1 VSADAGRPTY
11 VDLHTHSTASD
22 GTLPPEA
29 VVEAAARCGLAALAL
44 TDHDTIDGVS
54 VARAAG
60 ERLGIRIITGVE
72 LSAFHEE
79 HEVHVLALHLTQLE
93 ALEKRLGELRTL
105 RHTRAEKIVDK
116 LNALGI
122 PLTLDEVLQQSNGGA
137 VGRPHVARALI
148 ARGVVHDFRDA
159 FMRYLGG
166 NGSAFVAKERLS
178 IEDAIA
184 IAHEAGAL
192 AIWAHP
198 GDGGRREKLEPLV
211 AAGLDGVE
219 VKHPSHSGE
228 DVKRLQAL
236 ADFFGL
242 VPSGGSDWHG
252 ASDGP
257 RRLGIMNVPIQ
268 WLERQDE
275 KLASVM
281 SSKNSRPSP
290 PPPPAESPAAQ

>member
-1 VSADAGRPTY
+1 MSAEAGGPAFI
-11 VDLHTHSTASD
+11 DLHTHSTASD
-22 GTLPPEA
+22 GTLPPEQ
-29 VVEAAARCGLAALAL
+29 VVEAAAQCGLKALAL
-44 TDHDTIDGVS
+44 TDHDTIGGIPA
-54 VARAAG
+54 AREAG

-72 LSAFHEE
+72 LSAFQDG
-79 HEVHVLALHLTQLE
+79 HEVHVLALHLSQLDT
-93 ALEKRLGELRTL
+93 LHKRLEDLRAS
-105 RHTRAEKIVDK
+105 RFSRAEKIVEK

-122 PLTLDEVLQQSNGGA
+122 PITLDEVLLQSNGGA

-166 NGSAFVAKERLS
+166 NGSAFVPKDKLS

-184 IAHEAGAL
+184 IAHDAGAL

-219 VKHPSHSGE
+219 IRHPSHSGE
-228 DVKRLQAL
+228 DIKRLQAL
-236 ADFFGL
+236 TDFFGL

-252 ASDGP
+252 ATEGS
-257 RRLGIMNVPIQ
+257 RRLGMMNVPAE

-275 KLASVM
+275 RVASLAS
-281 SSKNSRPSP
+281 STSP
-290 PPPPAESPAAQ
+290 

>member
-1 VSADAGRPTY
+1 MSAEAGGPAFI
-11 VDLHTHSTASD
+11 DLHTHSTASD
-22 GTLPPEA
+22 GTLPPEQ
-29 VVEAAARCGLAALAL
+29 VVEAAAQCGLKALAL
-44 TDHDTIDGVS
+44 TDHDTIGGIPA
-54 VARAAG
+54 AREAG

-72 LSAFHEE
+72 LSAFQDG
-79 HEVHVLALHLTQLE
+79 HEVHVLALHLSQLDT
-93 ALEKRLGELRTL
+93 LHKRLEDLRAS
-105 RHTRAEKIVDK
+105 RFSRAEKIVEK

-122 PLTLDEVLQQSNGGA
+122 PITLDEVLLQSNGGA

-166 NGSAFVAKERLS
+166 NGSAFVPKDKLS

-184 IAHEAGAL
+184 IAHDAGAL

-219 VKHPSHSGE
+219 IRHPSHSGE
-228 DVKRLQAL
+228 DIKRLQAL
-236 ADFFGL
+236 TDFFGL

-252 ASDGP
+252 ATEGP
-257 RRLGIMNVPIQ
+257 RRLGMMNVPAE

-275 KLASVM
+275 RVASLAS
-281 SSKNSRPSP
+281 STSP
-290 PPPPAESPAAQ
+290 